1 MAKKTTKRPKR
12 QRSIPSDEQRVDL
25 MLWHKDGMAVM
36 CYGIPGNGK
45 ALPEVSVGRTDSE
58 RGLGF
63 EVTMHPDAE
72 FWLPPRL
79 PCSCW
84 TADRSRGCTR
94 TWRCSSRES
103 STTRSRPAESS
114 WCYHF
119 KQN

>member
-25 MLWHKDGMAVM
+25 MLWHKEGMAVM

-72 FWLPPRL
+72 SLAAAEITLFVLDRGQVERL
-79 PCSCW
+79 HSHL
-84 TADRSRGCTR
+84 ALQLTR
-94 TWRCSSRES
+94 IVDD
-103 STTRSRPAESS
+103 
-114 WCYHF
+114 
-119 KQN
+119 